1 VVTEVLAPRAA
12 PAASVAAA
20 FAPSCPAVAEPDL
33 ARAWQ
38 LVRQRAGA
46 DGAVLVAGSLFL
58 VGELYRLWAGRATA
72 AGAAQG
78 AAQP

>member
-1 VVTEVLAPRAA
+1 MVTEVLPPRAA
-12 PAASVAAA
+12 PAAAVAAA

-46 DGAVLVAGSLFL
+46 DGVMLVAGSLFL
-58 VGELYRLWAGRATA
+58 VGELYRLRAGRAAA